1 MALTFGQ
8 IKKELEQQKGR
19 SAWRRG
25 VINYAWEIID
35 NIEQNHN
42 YLGLNDDT
50 TLSPAELKK
59 AMLNGAENWS
69 EYSWGGYSLIYDTDI
84 AQALCNPTEFKRANG
99 GRRRPNNRE
108 QWLDTQARALSQ
120 AAELIYQIAY
130 NEGVICL

>member
-1 MALTFGQ
+1 MAKTIAE

-25 VINYAWEIID
+25 VINYASELID
-35 NIEQNHN
+35 NIEQNIN

-59 AMLNGAENWS
+59 AMLNGAENWKQ
-69 EYSWGGYSLIYDTDI
+69 YSWGGCSLIYDHQI
-84 AQALCNPTEFKRANG
+84 AAALCTPSEFKRTDG
-99 GRRRPNNRE
+99 GRLRPNNRE
-108 QWLDTQARALSQ
+108 QWLDTQSRALSQ